1 MNSIEGKS
9 DIFRRLTDDL
19 TAGNPN
25 RTDADVV
32 VEEPRDPEYA
42 VLIPV
47 AAGEAGP
54 SQRPGRT
61 GRSGWP
67 NRAWSLSAIA

>member
-9 DIFRRLTDDL
+9 DISCRLTVDL
-19 TAGNPN
+19 IAGNPN
-25 RTDADVV
+25 RTDADIV

-47 AAGEAGP
+47 AAGTAGP
-54 SQRPGRT
+54 SRRPG
-61 GRSGWP
+61 
-67 NRAWSLSAIA
+67 